1 MRNIL
6 YIEDEKNIIDDLQKF
21 YNQYKSKENWH
32 VNGFLVSNE
41 EANVKEVV
49 KKAKECNAEVI
60 VIDMRFHKKDWL
72 CFFVSNGV
80 LYFCLLH

>member
-41 EANVKEVV
+41 EANVKELV
-49 KKAKECNAEVI
+49 KNA
-60 VIDMRFHKKDWL
+60 MPK
-72 CFFVSNGV
+72 
-80 LYFCLLH
+80 